1 MGGVIVMSSRYI
13 TPLDVSSIREAL
25 LVAKEKGIE
34 KPKIRLE
41 EYQFSLAPDHG
52 VNRGAVYINDSLTKA
67 YLGKVR
73 DSSFQGSIVLEATDM
88 QKLVDCVKRAATKDA
103 LYDSIIA
110 YGRKTGSCSCCGRL
124 LTNSL
129 SISLGIGPICREK
142 YGFYADSIEESE
154 EELVEK
160 YGL

>member
-13 TPLDVSSIREAL
+13 TPLDVSSIRDAL

-52 VNRGAVYINDSLTKA
+52 VNKGAVYINDSLTKA
-67 YLGKVR
+67 YLGKVIK
-73 DSSFQGSIVLEATDM
+73 SSFQGSIVLEARDM
-88 QKLVDCVKRAATKDA
+88 QKLVDLVKRAATKDA
-103 LYDSIIA
+103 LYDSIID
-110 YGRKTGSCSCCGRL
+110 YGRRTGSCSCCGRL

-129 SISLGIGPICREK
+129 SIKLGIGPICREK
-142 YGFYADSIEESE
+142 YGFLSELVESSE